1 MHAWDVNKFQS
12 KADEWTKSHL
22 HMKAAMEGAK
32 YNVEQYQKEPQ
43 DEFVTQRTLYNTKH
57 NK

>member
-1 MHAWDVNKFQS
+1 MR
-12 KADEWTKSHL
+12 
-22 HMKAAMEGAK
+22 AAMEGAK